1 MIHDRT
7 RFPPNN
13 KNEHDKNNLQLKNAI
28 HAACKSQKFD
38 FWFIP
43 WKEGISRRNTGILNE
58 EALSTSGYWSPDR
71 RRRWMR
77 GISPRIK
84 GQKWLEG
91 RWISSSRFYSLRIKQ
106 KPKLLKL
113 RSRLSWIHARVPWT
127 GVALLSGSRD
137 PLCSSWTPRR
147 NNNSIRLKALGDIY
161 VSFISRAA
169 HLVPPSRL
177 YLVLRLGCLL
187 LSTFVF
193 GACYLTERIRRG
205 YEFCL
210 KVARMF
216 QINTLYIAT
225 RYHTF
230 VTVRW
235 VPFGNFVSVDYSGSR
250 KNLEL

>member
-1 MIHDRT
+1 MNTTKIIFNSECDPRNLQKSKIRFLVHSLDRT
-7 RFPPNN
+7 FERGN
-13 KNEHDKNNLQLKNAI
+13 KSE
-28 HAACKSQKFD
+28 
-38 FWFIP
+38 
-43 WKEGISRRNTGILNE
+43 NTGILNE
-58 EALSTSGYWSPDR
+58 EVLSTSGYWSPDR

-147 NNNSIRLKALGDIY
+147 NNNSIRLKAPGDIY

-169 HLVPPSRL
+169 HLLPPSRL
-177 YLVLRLGCLL
+177 HLVLRLGCLL
-187 LSTFVF
+187 LSS
-193 GACYLTERIRRG
+193 
-205 YEFCL
+205 
-210 KVARMF
+210 
-216 QINTLYIAT
+216 
-225 RYHTF
+225 
-230 VTVRW
+230 
-235 VPFGNFVSVDYSGSR
+235 FVSASSLVPVTWQNGSGEAVSFT
-250 KNLEL
+250 